1 MKNNGLLITAVLAG
15 LLLNGCSNKELN
27 VANSQEK
34 VERDVVSLN
43 QKSDDV
49 EVEVVPVSDKKA
61 VVITKVKPEIAVVT
75 TEKLEEGEI
84 PVVVVDPVDADI
96 PVEVEEVDILPVV
109 DNTVGIVTK
118 VKPTI
123 EVIEELPIED
133 EIPAV
138 LVEPLVQ

>member
-138 LVEPLVQ
+138 VVEPLVQ